1 MTLQPMPSIDPLI
14 LERALQWTSEQYD
27 ENTRSE
33 VQTLIDG
40 GDTKAL
46 TDAFYCDL
54 EFGTGGLRGIMGVGT
69 NRVNR
74 YTLGAATQGLCNYLN
89 AQFPQ
94 GGLSVALAHDS
105 RNNARAFASLV
116 ANVFSANG
124 ILVHF
129 FEDLR
134 PTPELSFAIRALGC
148 VGGVMLTASHNPKE
162 YSGYKVY
169 WSDGCQILPPH
180 DKGIISAVQAI
191 ADVKDIRFDGRPELI
206 TSLGAEMDRQF
217 IDASLALR
225 LRPEAPVDAPDL
237 RIVYS
242 PIHGT
247 GVELVP
253 RLLKEAGYQNVFTV
267 AEQCTPDGNF
277 PTVIYPNPEEQEAL
291 TMALKLGEDEAA
303 HLVLATDPDA
313 DRVGAA
319 VRDPEGNF
327 MLLNGN
333 QTGVLLFEYLLEQW
347 REQGRLTGNEY
358 VVKTI
363 VTSYLIDRLAA
374 EKGVEC
380 LNTLTGFKYIGAVM
394 TEREGQ
400 KTYIAGCEESYGYLV
415 GEHVRDKDAVGA
427 CLMIAEMAAYYHS
440 RGQSLYEVLMDVY
453 RRHGLF
459 LETLISVTLKGKE
472 GAEQIAE
479 LMKKFRS
486 NPPTNLG
493 GEAVIGVRDFLT
505 QMEKDLRTGAET
517 PIDLP
522 KSNVL
527 QLITESGGIISARPS
542 GTEPKIKYY
551 ISLNQAFGP
560 EESFTEAQKG
570 MKRRFDQIEQELR
583 S

>member
-1 MTLQPMPSIDPLI
+1 MSSPDPLI
-14 LERALQWTSEQYD
+14 LERALRWTSEQYD
-27 ENTRSE
+27 ETTRSE
-33 VQTLIDG
+33 VRALIDS
-40 GDTKAL
+40 GDAKAL

-74 YTLGAATQGLCNYLN
+74 YTLGAATQGLSNYLN
-89 AQFPQ
+89 AHFPQ

-105 RNNARAFASLV
+105 RNHAREFASLV
-116 ANVFSANG
+116 ADVFSANG
-124 ILVHF
+124 IKVYF
-129 FEDLR
+129 FEYLR
-134 PTPELSFAIRALGC
+134 PTPELSFAIRRLGC
-148 VGGVMLTASHNPKE
+148 VSGVMLTASHNPKE

-180 DKGIISAVQAI
+180 DKGIISAVQAMT
-191 ADVKDIRFDGRPELI
+191 DVRSIRFDGRPELI
-206 TSLGAEMDRQF
+206 SSLGTEIDQQF
-217 IDASLALR
+217 IEASLALR
-225 LRPEAPVDAPDL
+225 LQPEAPFDAPDL

-253 RLLKEAGYQNVFTV
+253 RLLKEAGYQHVFTV
-267 AEQCTPDGNF
+267 AEQCIPDGNF

-291 TMALKLGEDEAA
+291 TMALKLGEEKGA

-319 VRDPEGNF
+319 IRNPEGKF

-347 REQGRLTGNEY
+347 SAKGRLTGNEY

-363 VTSYLIDRLAA
+363 VTSYLIDRLAE

-427 CLMIAEMAAYYHS
+427 CLMIAEMTAHYHAQ
-440 RGQSLYEVLMDVY
+440 GKSLYEVLMGIY

-486 NPPTNLG
+486 NPPTQLG
-493 GEAVIGVRDFLT
+493 GEAVVCVRDY
-505 QMEKDLRTGAET
+505 QSSIEKDLRTGAEL

-560 EESFTEAQKG
+560 DESFEAAQST
-570 MKRRFDQIEQELR
+570 MKRRFDRIEQELR
-583 S
+583 G

>member
-1 MTLQPMPSIDPLI
+1 MSIPDKLI
-14 LERALQWTSEQYD
+14 LERALRWTSDQYD
-27 ENTRSE
+27 ENTRTA
-33 VQTLIDG
+33 VQSLIDS
-40 GDTKAL
+40 GDSKAL

-134 PTPELSFAIRALGC
+134 PTPELSFAIRQLGC

-191 ADVKDIRFDGRPELI
+191 SDVRDIRFEGRAELI
-206 TSLGAEMDRQF
+206 KSLGAEMDRQF
-217 IDASLALR
+217 VDASLALR
-225 LRPEAPVDAPDL
+225 LRPGAPADASDL

-267 AEQCTPDGNF
+267 DEQCIPDGNF
-277 PTVIYPNPEEQEAL
+277 PTVVYPNPEEHEAL
-291 TMALKLGEDEAA
+291 TLALQLGEVQAA

-319 VRDPEGNF
+319 IRDAEGKF

-347 REQGRLTGNEY
+347 REKGMLTGREY

-374 EKGVEC
+374 DKGVEC

-394 TEREGQ
+394 TELEGQ
-400 KTYIAGCEESYGYLV
+400 KTYIAGCEESYGYLI
-415 GEHVRDKDAVGA
+415 GDHVRDKDAVGA
-427 CLMIAEMAAYYHS
+427 CLMISEMAAYYHS
-440 RGQSLYEVLMDVY
+440 RGQSLYEVLLDIY
-453 RRHGLF
+453 RRYGLF

-479 LMKKFRS
+479 LMKTFRS
-486 NPPTNLG
+486 NPPTHLG
-493 GEAVIGVRDFLT
+493 GEAVVRVRDYLSSV
-505 QMEKDLRTGAET
+505 EKDLLTGVESS
-517 PIDLP
+517 IDLP

-560 EESFTEAQKG
+560 DESFEEAQSV
-570 MKRRFDQIEQELR
+570 MKRRFDRIERELR

>member
-1 MTLQPMPSIDPLI
+1 MSIPDKLI
-14 LERALQWTSEQYD
+14 LERALRWTSNQYD
-27 ENTRSE
+27 ENTRTA
-33 VQTLIDG
+33 VQSLIDS
-40 GDTKAL
+40 GDSKAL

-134 PTPELSFAIRALGC
+134 PTPELSFAIRQLGC

-191 ADVKDIRFDGRPELI
+191 SDVRDIRFEGRAELI
-206 TSLGAEMDRQF
+206 KSLGAEMDRQF
-217 IDASLALR
+217 VDASLALR
-225 LRPEAPVDAPDL
+225 LRPGAPADASDL

-267 AEQCTPDGNF
+267 DEQCIPDGNF
-277 PTVIYPNPEEQEAL
+277 PTVVYPNPEEHEAL
-291 TMALKLGEDEAA
+291 TLALQLGEVQAA

-319 VRDPEGNF
+319 IRDAEGKF

-347 REQGRLTGNEY
+347 REKGMLTGREY

-374 EKGVEC
+374 DKGVEC

-394 TEREGQ
+394 TELEGQ
-400 KTYIAGCEESYGYLV
+400 KTYIAGCEESYGYLI
-415 GEHVRDKDAVGA
+415 GDHVRDKDAVGA
-427 CLMIAEMAAYYHS
+427 CLMISEMAAYYHS
-440 RGQSLYEVLMDVY
+440 RGQSLYEVLLDIY
-453 RRHGLF
+453 RRYGLF

-479 LMKKFRS
+479 LMKTFRS
-486 NPPTNLG
+486 NPPTHLG
-493 GEAVIGVRDFLT
+493 GEAVVRVRDYLSSV
-505 QMEKDLRTGAET
+505 EKDLLTGVESS
-517 PIDLP
+517 IDLP

-560 EESFTEAQKG
+560 DESFEEAQSV
-570 MKRRFDQIEQELR
+570 MKRRFDRIERELR

>member
-1 MTLQPMPSIDPLI
+1 MSSPEPLI
-14 LERALQWTSEQYD
+14 LERALRWTNEQFD
-27 ENTRSE
+27 ENTRRE
-33 VQTLIDG
+33 VQALIDS
-40 GDTKAL
+40 GDNKAL

-74 YTLGAATQGLCNYLN
+74 YTLGAATQGLSNYLN

-134 PTPELSFAIRALGC
+134 PTPELSFAIRKLGC

-191 ADVKDIRFDGRPELI
+191 SDIRDIRFEGRPELI
-206 TSLGAEMDRQF
+206 KSLGAEMDRQF
-217 IDASLALR
+217 IDTSLTLR
-225 LRPEAPVDAPDL
+225 LRPEAPADASDL

-247 GVELVP
+247 GMELVP
-253 RLLKEAGYQNVFTV
+253 RLLKEASYQNVFTV
-267 AEQCTPDGNF
+267 DAQCIPDGNF
-277 PTVIYPNPEEQEAL
+277 PTVVYPNPEEHEAL
-291 TMALKLGEDEAA
+291 TMALKLGEEQGA

-319 VRDPEGNF
+319 IRDPKGKF

-347 REQGRLTGNEY
+347 KAKGRLTGNEY

-440 RGQSLYEVLMDVY
+440 RGQSLYEVLMGIY
-453 RRHGLF
+453 RKYGLF

-486 NPPTNLG
+486 NPPTQLG
-493 GEAVIGVRDFLT
+493 GEAVVRVRDY
-505 QMEKDLRTGAET
+505 QASIEKDLLTGNES
-517 PIDLP
+517 PINLP

-527 QLITESGGIISARPS
+527 QLITESEGIISARPS

-551 ISLNQAFGP
+551 ISLNHAFGP
-560 EESFTEAQKG
+560 NESFVDAQKG
-570 MKRRFDQIEQELR
+570 MQRRFDQIERELR
-583 S
+583 G

>member
-1 MTLQPMPSIDPLI
+1 MSHPDPQI
-14 LERALQWTSEQYD
+14 LERARRWTGDQYN
-27 ENTRSE
+27 ENTRNE
-33 VQTLIDG
+33 VQALIDR
-40 GDTKAL
+40 GDARAL

-54 EFGTGGLRGIMGVGT
+54 EFGTGGLRGIMGAGT

-74 YTLGAATQGLCNYLN
+74 YTLGAATQGLSNYLN
-89 AQFPQ
+89 AQYPE
-94 GGLSVALAHDS
+94 GGISVALAHDS
-105 RNNARAFASLV
+105 RNNAREFACLV
-116 ANVFSANG
+116 ADVFSANG
-124 ILVHF
+124 ITVHF

-134 PTPELSFAIRALGC
+134 PTPELSFAIRRLGC
-148 VGGVMLTASHNPKE
+148 VSGVMLTASHNPKE

-169 WSDGCQILPPH
+169 WADGGQILPPH
-180 DKGIISAVQAI
+180 DKSIIAAVQAI
-191 ADVKDIRFDGRPELI
+191 SEVRQIRFEGRPELI
-206 TSLGAEMDRQF
+206 KAMGADMDQQF
-217 IDASLALR
+217 IDATLSLR
-225 LRPEAPVDAPDL
+225 LRPEASDEAPDL
-237 RIVYS
+237 GIVYS

-253 RLLKEAGYQNVFTV
+253 RLLSEAGYRNVYTV
-267 AEQCTPDGNF
+267 SEQCIPDGNF
-277 PTVIYPNPEEQEAL
+277 PTVVYPNPEEHEAL
-291 TMALKLGEDEAA
+291 TLALKLGDETGA

-319 VRDPEGNF
+319 IRDPNGNF

-347 REQGRLTGNEY
+347 GVKGLISGNEY

-380 LNTLTGFKYIGAVM
+380 LNTLTGFKYIGAVI
-394 TEREGQ
+394 TEREGL

-415 GEHVRDKDAVGA
+415 GEHLRDKDAVGA
-427 CLMIAEMAAYYHS
+427 CLMIAEMAAHYRS
-440 RGQSLYEVLMDVY
+440 RGQSLYDVLMGIY
-453 RRHGLF
+453 HRHSLF
-459 LETLISVTLKGKE
+459 LETLISVTFKGKE

-486 NPPTNLG
+486 NPPTVLG
-493 GEAVIGVRDFLT
+493 GEAVVRVRDYQSLV
-505 QMEKDLRTGAET
+505 EKDLHSGVEV

-522 KSNVL
+522 RSNVL
-527 QLITESGGIISARPS
+527 QFITESGGIISARPS

-551 ISLNQAFGP
+551 ISLNQAFGAD
-560 EESFTEAQKG
+560 ESFEEAQAG
-570 MKRRFDQIEQELR
+570 MKLRFDRIEKELR

>member
-1 MTLQPMPSIDPLI
+1 MSKPDPFI
-14 LERALQWTSEQYD
+14 LERALRWTSDQYD
-27 ENTRSE
+27 ENTRNE
-33 VQTLIDG
+33 VQSLIDS
-40 GDTKAL
+40 GDNRAL

-74 YTLGAATQGLCNYLN
+74 YTLGAATQGLSNYLN
-89 AQFPQ
+89 AQYPQ
-94 GGLSVALAHDS
+94 GGFAVALAHDS
-105 RNNARAFASLV
+105 RNNAREFASLV

-124 ILVHF
+124 IQVYF
-129 FEDLR
+129 FENLR

-191 ADVKDIRFDGRPELI
+191 SDVRNIRFEGRRELI
-206 TSLGAEMDRQF
+206 KSVGNEIDQQF

-225 LRPEAPVDAPDL
+225 LRPEAAVDASDL

-253 RLLKEAGYQNVFTV
+253 RLLREAGYQNVFTV
-267 AEQCTPDGNF
+267 VEQCIPDGNF
-277 PTVIYPNPEEQEAL
+277 PTVIYPNPEEHEAL
-291 TMALKLGEDEAA
+291 TLALKLGAEQDA

-319 VRDPEGNF
+319 IRDPEGNF

-333 QTGVLLFEYLLEQW
+333 QTGVLLFEYLLDQW
-347 REQGRLTGNEY
+347 RAKGRLTGHEY

-374 EKGVEC
+374 EKRVEC

-394 TEREGQ
+394 TEREGL

-415 GEHVRDKDAVGA
+415 GDHVRDKDAVGA
-427 CLMIAEMAAYYHS
+427 CLMISEMAAHYHS
-440 RGQSLYEVLMDVY
+440 LGLSLYDVLLGIY

-472 GAEQIAE
+472 GAYQIAE

-486 NPPTNLG
+486 NPPTHLG
-493 GEAVIGVRDFLT
+493 GEMVVGVRDY
-505 QMEKDLRTGAET
+505 QSSISKDLRTGTEM

-560 EESFTEAQKG
+560 DESFEDAQAG
-570 MKRRFDQIEQELR
+570 MKLRFAQIERELR

>member
-1 MTLQPMPSIDPLI
+1 
-14 LERALQWTSEQYD
+14 
-27 ENTRSE
+27 
-33 VQTLIDG
+33 
-40 GDTKAL
+40 
-46 TDAFYCDL
+46 
-54 EFGTGGLRGIMGVGT
+54 
-69 NRVNR
+69 
-74 YTLGAATQGLCNYLN
+74 
-89 AQFPQ
+89 
-94 GGLSVALAHDS
+94 
-105 RNNARAFASLV
+105 
-116 ANVFSANG
+116 
-124 ILVHF
+124 
-129 FEDLR
+129 
-134 PTPELSFAIRALGC
+134 
-148 VGGVMLTASHNPKE
+148 MLTASHNPKE